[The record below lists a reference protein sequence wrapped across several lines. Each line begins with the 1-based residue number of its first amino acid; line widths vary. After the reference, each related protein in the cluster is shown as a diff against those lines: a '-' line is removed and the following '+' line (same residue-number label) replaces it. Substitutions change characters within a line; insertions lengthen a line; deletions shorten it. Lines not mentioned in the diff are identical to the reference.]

1 MKQALIFLLVTFI
14 SYKSFSQNWYAC
26 FENDKNTKLKISVY
40 FDKRNKATYVKYKG
54 QKDSASLYF
63 VNREVFKNEGGHP
76 RAYWSE
82 TYTEKYNGKV
92 TGTYRFSNVGT
103 FGLDVNFTREKD
115 RKEFYFVIIEGTMDA
130 ETNKFPTVPCF

>member
-1 MKQALIFLLVTFI
+1 MKKAFIFLLLVFI
-14 SYKSFSQNWYAC
+14 SCKSYSQNWYAC
-26 FENDKNTKLKISVY
+26 FENDKSSRLKISVC
-40 FDKRNKATYVKYKG
+40 FDKNNKAKYVKYKG

-92 TGTYRFSNVGT
+92 TGSYRFSNAGT

-115 RKEFYFVIIEGTMDA
+115 GKEFYFVIIEGTMNS
-130 ETNKFPTVPCF
+130 ETNGFPTSPCF